1 MNTHHFMVL
10 KLYILSVST
19 STSEENVADMLYSK
33 ILSVRKY
40 FKSVQKNLVN
50 QNTLSESVSNPQN
63 TQSDSLL
70 HKDISDG
77 QSSQF
82 LPSDIFQKKAS
93 IQSDITEDC
102 LNISPSRLPDIYCL
116 SSDDDQ
122 ASCSHSNTVLKS
134 HPQERNPPLPY
145 SVGHFDLPPNN
156 EPDIVPSHSNC
167 EDVSAPQR
175 EHIIY
180 SCHTQSSGTVSV
192 SGSIDGQ
199 TSTITQN

>member
-77 QSSQF
+77 QSNQF
-82 LPSDIFQKKAS
+82 LP
-93 IQSDITEDC
+93 
-102 LNISPSRLPDIYCL
+102 
-116 SSDDDQ
+116 
-122 ASCSHSNTVLKS
+122 
-134 HPQERNPPLPY
+134 
-145 SVGHFDLPPNN
+145 
-156 EPDIVPSHSNC
+156 
-167 EDVSAPQR
+167 
-175 EHIIY
+175 
-180 SCHTQSSGTVSV
+180 
-192 SGSIDGQ
+192 
-199 TSTITQN
+199 